1 MCIAL
6 FSDIHGN
13 IQALDVAVASYHLA
27 HRCVDY
33 DRDEVIREMAHV
45 HTRRRRRQQVS
56 ARPTPGDEKRRPAH
70 RPTDTKDRKSKGE
83 LKDYAHDQH

>member
-27 HRCVDY
+27 HHSVDY
-33 DRDEVIREMAHV
+33 DREEVIREMARV
-45 HTRRRRRQQVS
+45 HTPAPPTS
-56 ARPTPGDEKRRPAH
+56 AGFCAANTRG
-70 RPTDTKDRKSKGE
+70 
-83 LKDYAHDQH
+83 